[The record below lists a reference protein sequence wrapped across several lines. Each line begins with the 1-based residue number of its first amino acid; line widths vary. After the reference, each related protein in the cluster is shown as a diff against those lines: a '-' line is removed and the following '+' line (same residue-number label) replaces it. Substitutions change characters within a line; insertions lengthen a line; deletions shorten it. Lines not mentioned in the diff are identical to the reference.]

1 MINRSYSWVMHIY
14 IFMFK
19 VGDQVKLEDKAS
31 RQEQVETG
39 AGTRKQNIVFVDA
52 PVTESVA
59 LTHLSSCHVN
69 ESWFDAD
76 KKIPPGKKRKGLA
89 LEKMSPETAMFEK
102 AKKMKPK
109 INNKCSATGLQQV
122 HVEQDKA
129 GNDDSNSTNHDMN
142 VDKKINKRGGEI
154 KEGSRCSRVN
164 GRGWRCGQ
172 QTLMGYS
179 LCEHHLGKG
188 RLRSIA
194 NIRGR
199 AKMLIAAAPTTEPHS
214 DATDNITND
223 DQPAKKVLVSS
234 SLMQPDQ
241 DNNKETILLN
251 GSCYDDNEG
260 KEEDGEDKDC
270 SDEEMKKQLLTKK
283 KRMKL
288 GTVKARSLSSLLN
301 QTNNAG
307 VVAAEDK

>member
-1 MINRSYSWVMHIY
+1 MRIRNRKGLLVSSSSSSHLRAVSETSSDPKPQLNQPKTTPHELHPIPTNH
-14 IFMFK
+14 F
-19 VGDQVKLEDKAS
+19 QVKPQTHSKPSDDSSHQPPFLLPCLRPSNIHNNHTHTSGINQKVTRLSWRTRHLDRNKLKLEL
-31 RQEQVETG
+31 V
-39 AGTRKQNIVFVDA
+39 
-52 PVTESVA
+52 P
-59 LTHLSSCHVN
+59 VN

-179 LCEHHLGKG
+179 LCEHHLG
-188 RLRSIA
+188 
-194 NIRGR
+194 
-199 AKMLIAAAPTTEPHS
+199 
-214 DATDNITND
+214 
-223 DQPAKKVLVSS
+223 
-234 SLMQPDQ
+234 
-241 DNNKETILLN
+241 
-251 GSCYDDNEG
+251 
-260 KEEDGEDKDC
+260 
-270 SDEEMKKQLLTKK
+270 
-283 KRMKL
+283 
-288 GTVKARSLSSLLN
+288 
-301 QTNNAG
+301 
-307 VVAAEDK
+307 